1 MTTLQVK
8 VAARREEA
16 QDIVAL
22 ELVAVDGQ
30 PLPSFTAGA
39 HIDVH
44 LPGGLVRQYSL
55 CNAPHEQHRY
65 QIGVLR
71 DANSR
76 GGSVAV
82 HEALQVGERI
92 TISAPRNQFAL
103 HSARHSLLLAGGIG
117 ITPILCMAEALA
129 AQGAS
134 FEMHYCARSPARQAF
149 RERIAA
155 CGFADRVVHHYD
167 DGAAAQKL
175 DLAALLASVD
185 PATHLYVCGPT
196 GFIAHV
202 VDTARA
208 RGWPDS
214 QVHYEYF
221 GAAPVNADGNGAFEV
236 KLASS
241 GQIYTIPPERTV
253 IQVLVEH
260 GVDVPVS
267 CEQGICGT
275 CLTRVLEGEPDHRDQ
290 YLTDEERAANDQF
303 TPCCSRARSPM
314 LVLDL

>member
-16 QDIVAL
+16 EGIIGL
-22 ELVAVDGQ
+22 ELVAVDGG
-30 PLPSFTAGA
+30 PLPEFAAGA

-44 LPGGLVRQYSL
+44 LPGGLLRQYSL
-55 CNAPHEQHRY
+55 CNAPHERHRY

-71 DANSR
+71 DPQSR
-76 GGSVAV
+76 GGSLAV
-82 HEALQVGERI
+82 HDALKVGDLI

-103 HSARHSLLLAGGIG
+103 QPAPHSLLLAGGIG
-117 ITPILCMAEALA
+117 VTPILCMAEALA
-129 AQGAS
+129 TAGDS
-134 FEMHYCARSPARQAF
+134 FELHYCARSPMRQAF

-155 CGFADRVVHHYD
+155 STFADRVVHHYD
-167 DGAAAQKL
+167 DGEADQKL
-175 DLAALLASVD
+175 DLDALLSRTD
-185 PATHLYVCGPT
+185 PATRLYVCGPT

-202 VDTARA
+202 LETARR
-208 RGWPDS
+208 RGWPES
-214 QVHYEYF
+214 QLHFEYF
-221 GAAPVNADGNGAFEV
+221 GAAPVQADGNTAFDV

-241 GQIYTIPPERTV
+241 GQVYAIPAGRTV
-253 IQVLVEH
+253 IQVLAEH

-303 TPCCSRARSPM
+303 TPCCSRAKSAL

>member
-16 QDIVAL
+16 DGIVGL
-22 ELVAVDGQ
+22 DLVSVDGV
-30 PLPSFTAGA
+30 PLPAFTAGA

-44 LPGGLVRQYSL
+44 LPGGLLRQYSL

-82 HEALQVGERI
+82 HEALKVGGVV
-92 TISAPRNQFAL
+92 TIGVPRNQFAL
-103 HSARHSLLLAGGIG
+103 VPAQHSLLLAGGIG
-117 ITPILCMAEALA
+117 VTPILCMAESLA
-129 AQGAS
+129 ASGAS

-155 CGFADRVVHHYD
+155 SGFSGRVVHHYD
-167 DGAAAQKL
+167 DGDAAQKL
-175 DLAALLASVD
+175 DLDALLAHAD
-185 PATHLYVCGPT
+185 PSTHLYVCGPA
-196 GFIAHV
+196 GFISYV

-208 RGWPDS
+208 RGWPES
-214 QVHYEYF
+214 QVHFEYF
-221 GAAPVNADGNGAFEV
+221 GAAPVQADGNGSFDV

-241 GQIYTIPPERTV
+241 GQVYTIPADRTV
-253 IQVLVEH
+253 IQVLCEH

-303 TPCCSRARSPM
+303 TPCCSRARSPL

>member
-16 QDIVAL
+16 EGIIGL

-30 PLPSFTAGA
+30 PLPEFAAGA
-39 HIDVH
+39 HIDVY
-44 LPGGLVRQYSL
+44 LPGGLLRQYSL
-55 CNAPHEQHRY
+55 CNAPHERHRY

-71 DANSR
+71 DPRSR
-76 GGSVAV
+76 GGSQAV
-82 HEALQVGERI
+82 HDALKVGDLV

-103 HSARHSLLLAGGIG
+103 QPAPHSLLLAGGIG
-117 ITPILCMAEALA
+117 VTPILCMAEALA
-129 AQGAS
+129 AAGAS

-149 RERIAA
+149 RTRIADS
-155 CGFADRVVHHYD
+155 GFAARVVHHYD
-167 DGAAAQKL
+167 DGDAVQQL
-175 DLAALLASVD
+175 DLASLLARTD
-185 PATHLYVCGPT
+185 PATHLYVCGPD

-208 RGWPDS
+208 QGWPEA
-214 QVHYEYF
+214 QVHFEYF
-221 GAAPVNADGNGAFEV
+221 GAAPVDVAGNGSFQV

-241 GQIYTIPPERTV
+241 GEVYTIPPERTV
-253 IQVLVEH
+253 IQVLAEH
-260 GVDVPVS
+260 GVEVPVS

-275 CLTRVLEGEPDHRDQ
+275 CLTRVLGGQPDHRDQ

-303 TPCCSRARSPM
+303 TPCCSRAKSAL

>member
-1 MTTLQVK
+1 MTTLQVR

-16 QDIVAL
+16 HDIIAL
-22 ELVAVDGQ
+22 ELVAVDGAA
-30 PLPSFTAGA
+30 LPAFTAGA

-44 LPGGLVRQYSL
+44 LPGGLLRQYSL
-55 CNAPHEQHRY
+55 CNAPHERHRY

-76 GGSVAV
+76 GGSAAV
-82 HEALQVGERI
+82 HETLKVGDVL
-92 TISAPRNQFAL
+92 TIGAPRNQFAL
-103 HSARHSLLLAGGIG
+103 VPAQHSLLLAGGIG
-117 ITPILCMAEALA
+117 VTPILCMAEALA
-129 AQGAS
+129 AAGAS

-155 CGFADRVVHHYD
+155 SGFSDRVVHHYD
-167 DGAAAQKL
+167 DGDAADKL
-175 DLAALLASVD
+175 DLDALLAQTAPS
-185 PATHLYVCGPT
+185 THLYVCGPA

-208 RGWPDS
+208 RGWPES
-214 QVHYEYF
+214 QVHFEYF
-221 GAAPVNADGNGAFEV
+221 GAAPVQADGNGEFDV

-241 GQIYTIPPERTV
+241 GKVYTIPVNRTV
-253 IQVLVEH
+253 IQVLCEH

-275 CLTRVLEGEPDHRDQ
+275 CLTRVLEGQPDHRDQ

-303 TPCCSRARSPM
+303 TPCCSRARSPL

>member
-16 QDIVAL
+16 DGIVGL
-22 ELVAVDGQ
+22 ELVPVDGAS
-30 PLPSFTAGA
+30 LPAFTAGA

-44 LPGGLVRQYSL
+44 LPGGLLRQYSL
-55 CNAPHEQHRY
+55 CNAPHEQHHY

-82 HEALQVGERI
+82 HEALKVGDVL
-92 TISAPRNQFAL
+92 TIGVPRNQFAL
-103 HSARHSLLLAGGIG
+103 VPAQHSLLLAGGIG
-117 ITPILCMAEALA
+117 VTPILCMAESLA
-129 AQGAS
+129 ASGAS

-155 CGFADRVVHHYD
+155 SGFAGRVVHHYD
-167 DGAAAQKL
+167 DGDAAQKL
-175 DLAALLASVD
+175 DLDALLAQAD
-185 PATHLYVCGPT
+185 PSTHLYVCGPA
-196 GFIAHV
+196 GFISYV

-208 RGWPDS
+208 RGWPES
-214 QVHYEYF
+214 QVHFEYF
-221 GAAPVNADGNGAFEV
+221 GAAPVQAEGNGAFDV

-241 GQIYTIPPERTV
+241 GQVYTIPADRTV
-253 IQVLVEH
+253 IQVLCEH

-303 TPCCSRARSPM
+303 MPCCSRARSPL

>member
-16 QDIVAL
+16 HDIIAL
-22 ELVAVDGQ
+22 ELVAVDGAA
-30 PLPSFTAGA
+30 LPAFTAGA

-71 DANSR
+71 DVNSR

-82 HEALQVGERI
+82 HEALKLGDI
-92 TISAPRNQFAL
+92 LTISAPRNQFAL
-103 HSARHSLLLAGGIG
+103 VPAQHSLLLAGGIG
-117 ITPILCMAEALA
+117 VTPILCMAEALA
-129 AQGAS
+129 AAGAS

-155 CGFADRVVHHYD
+155 SGFAARVLHHYD
-167 DGAAAQKL
+167 DGEAAQKL
-175 DLAALLASVD
+175 DLDALLAQAD
-185 PATHLYVCGPT
+185 PATHLYVCGPA

-208 RGWPDS
+208 RGWPEA
-214 QVHYEYF
+214 QVHFEYF
-221 GAAPVNADGNGAFEV
+221 GAAPVKADGNGAFEV

-241 GQIYTIPPERTV
+241 GQVYTIPPERTV
-253 IQVLVEH
+253 IQVLCEH

-303 TPCCSRARSPM
+303 TPCCSRARSAL

>member
-1 MTTLQVK
+1 MTTLQVRI
-8 VAARREEA
+8 AARREEA
-16 QDIVAL
+16 DGIIGL
-22 ELVAVDGQ
+22 ELVSPDGSA
-30 PLPSFTAGA
+30 LPAFTAGA

-44 LPGGLVRQYSL
+44 LPGGLLRQYSL

-71 DANSR
+71 DAHSR

-82 HEALQVGERI
+82 HEVLKVGDLL
-92 TISAPRNQFAL
+92 TIGVPRNQFAL
-103 HSARHSLLLAGGIG
+103 VSAPHSLLLAGGIG
-117 ITPILCMAEALA
+117 VTPILCMAEALA
-129 AQGAS
+129 ACGAS

-155 CGFADRVVHHYD
+155 SGFARRVVHHYD
-167 DGAAAQKL
+167 DGDVAQKL
-175 DLAALLASVD
+175 DLDALLSQAD
-185 PATHLYVCGPT
+185 PATHLYVCGPA
-196 GFIAHV
+196 GFITHV
-202 VDTARA
+202 VETARA
-208 RGWPDS
+208 RGWPGA
-214 QVHYEYF
+214 QVHFEYF
-221 GAAPVNADGNGAFEV
+221 GAAPVQADGNGSFEV
-236 KLASS
+236 RLASS
-241 GQIYTIPPERTV
+241 GQVYRIPEDRTV
-253 IQVLVEH
+253 IQVLCEH

-303 TPCCSRARSPM
+303 TPCCSRARSPL

>member
-1 MTTLQVK
+1 MTTWQVK

-16 QDIVAL
+16 DGIVGL
-22 ELVAVDGQ
+22 ELVSVDGA
-30 PLPSFTAGA
+30 PLPGFTAGA

-44 LPGGLVRQYSL
+44 LPGGLLRQYSL

-71 DANSR
+71 DTNSR

-82 HEALQVGERI
+82 HEALKVGDLL
-92 TISAPRNQFAL
+92 TIGVPRNQFAL
-103 HSARHSLLLAGGIG
+103 VPAQHSLLLAGGIG
-117 ITPILCMAEALA
+117 VTPILCMAEALA
-129 AQGAS
+129 ASGAS

-149 RERIAA
+149 RERIAGS
-155 CGFADRVVHHYD
+155 GFADRVVHHYD
-167 DGAAAQKL
+167 DGDAAQKL
-175 DLAALLASVD
+175 DLEALLSQAD
-185 PATHLYVCGPT
+185 PATHLYVCGPA

-202 VDTARA
+202 VETARA
-208 RGWPDS
+208 RGWPES
-214 QVHYEYF
+214 QVHFEYF
-221 GAAPVNADGNGAFEV
+221 GAAPVTADGNGAFDV

-241 GQIYTIPPERTV
+241 GQVYTIPADRTV
-253 IQVLVEH
+253 IQVLCEH

-303 TPCCSRARSPM
+303 TPCCSRARSSL